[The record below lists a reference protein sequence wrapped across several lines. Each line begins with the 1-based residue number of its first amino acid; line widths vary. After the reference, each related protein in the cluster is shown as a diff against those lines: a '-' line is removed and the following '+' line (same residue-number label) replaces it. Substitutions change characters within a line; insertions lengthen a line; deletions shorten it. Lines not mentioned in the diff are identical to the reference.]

1 MNRAARIKHIENIKN
16 GEAFGKVELPWKDQ
30 LTSMYVYQ
38 VPLEYLV
45 YNKYNGR
52 ILSRTKS
59 LETQGHMID
68 VESAEGKQLIEKLL
82 WESKEDR
89 NRKTLASLEKYGQEK
104 IGIITKDGIVID
116 GNRRTML
123 LNKIPTKGY
132 FKAVVLPVA
141 LEDDPLEIEK
151 LETSY
156 QMGEDEKL
164 SYNPVEKYLK
174 VKELMKKLAS
184 TCDEDEA
191 IDKIT
196 EWMNESTTEIK
207 KYIKIME
214 TMDDYLESLDYQGIY
229 TQLDGR
235 EDQFIS
241 LTKWLNTFYDT
252 ESKKGFD
259 GYSDTD
265 VDDLKNIALDYI
277 RAKHEGKSFRR
288 LADGNREKHLFG
300 NEDVWMKFKEIHFD
314 TIEPILDQEMVI
326 DYDSKDIEAHLNDR
340 DRQFMEKTEIF
351 LDENLN
357 DNYQRIR
364 NQAYKNEPEKLI
376 KRAKVAVEAINPNLV
391 TLLNSD
397 DIQNEVKELSKTIG
411 NLLLRSPLQTL
422 EHICTLLE
430 NIDFSKSQEDEEA
443 LLEQVAIINKVTFDL
458 KKELGG

>member
-1 MNRAARIKHIENIKN
+1 MNKEARIKHIGTIKN
-16 GEAFGKVELPWKDQ
+16 GEPFGKIELPWKDK
-30 LTSMYVYQ
+30 LTSMEVYQ
-38 VPLEYLV
+38 IPLEYLV

-68 VESAEGKQLIEKLL
+68 VESEEGKRLIEKLL

-89 NRKTLASLEKYGQEK
+89 NRKTLISLEKYGQEK

-123 LNKIPTKGY
+123 LNRIKTKDY
-132 FKAVVLPVA
+132 FKAVILPVA

-174 VKELMKKLAS
+174 VKELMKKLAP
-184 TCDEDEA
+184 TCDEEEA
-191 IDKIT
+191 VAKIT
-196 EWMNESTTEIK
+196 EWMNESTAEIK

-214 TMDDYLESLDYQGIY
+214 TMDDYLDSLSYEGVY
-229 TQLDGR
+229 TQLDSR

-241 LTKWLNTFYDT
+241 LTKWLNTFYDS

-259 GYSDTD
+259 GYSDDD
-265 VDDLKNIALDYI
+265 VDDLKNIAFDYI
-277 RAKHEGKSFRR
+277 RAKYEGKSFRR

-300 NEDVWMKFKEIHFD
+300 NEDVWIKFKDTHFNAV
-314 TIEPILDQEMVI
+314 EPILDQQMEI

-340 DRQFMEKTEIF
+340 DRQYKEKTEGF
-351 LDENLN
+351 LEENLN
-357 DNYQRIR
+357 EHYQRIR
-364 NQAYKNEPEKLI
+364 NQEHKNEPEKLI
-376 KRAKVAVEAINPNLV
+376 KKARVAIEAINPNLV
-391 TLLNSD
+391 ALLNSN
-397 DIQNEVKELSKTIG
+397 DIQNEVKDLSQTIG

-422 EHICTLLE
+422 EHINKLLSEINLSSSDE
-430 NIDFSKSQEDEEA
+430 NEEV
-443 LLEQVAIINKVTFDL
+443 LFEQVAMINKTTFDL